1 MIRELPICSSKA
13 VISEIWA
20 LFLFFKTFFTGKKD
34 MRERHELELS
44 LFDAVQVS

>member
-20 LFLFFKTFFTGKKD
+20 LFLFFKTFFTGK
-34 MRERHELELS
+34 RTERHELELS